1 MFNKQPKNITNHYH
15 NVFRSTTEIDYDK
28 LAKAIVK
35 AQQEAKEQ
43 KEDENQPEENDNK
56 KLTLRENLKLIWL
69 IIRNKVESNGTM
81 TSNLLGGVM
90 SLVFNFLAIF
100 SLIILVIGIVAS
112 VIVYQDFTWSWNT
125 ASGNVIIIGCC
136 VCFEVV
142 VMVVAFIFRCVAN
155 EIGKEKDRN
164 YIISV
169 FSALVAFVA
178 LVVTVVDKV
187 KDII

>member
-15 NVFRSTTEIDYDK
+15 NVFRSTMEIDYDK

-35 AQQEAKEQ
+35 AQQEAEQQ
-43 KEDENQPEENDNK
+43 KEIENQQEENNTE
-56 KLTLRENLKLIWL
+56 TLSVCETIKLIGL
-69 IIRNKVESNGTM
+69 VIANKVESNGTM
-81 TSNLLGGVM
+81 TSGFLGGVM

-169 FSALVAFVA
+169 FSALVAFAA
-178 LVVTVVDKV
+178 LVVSVADT
-187 KDII
+187 IEHLI

>member
-69 IIRNKVESNGTM
+69 IIVG
-81 TSNLLGGVM
+81 
-90 SLVFNFLAIF
+90 
-100 SLIILVIGIVAS
+100 
-112 VIVYQDFTWSWNT
+112 Q
-125 ASGNVIIIGCC
+125 
-136 VCFEVV
+136 
-142 VMVVAFIFRCVAN
+142 
-155 EIGKEKDRN
+155 
-164 YIISV
+164 
-169 FSALVAFVA
+169 
-178 LVVTVVDKV
+178 
-187 KDII
+187 